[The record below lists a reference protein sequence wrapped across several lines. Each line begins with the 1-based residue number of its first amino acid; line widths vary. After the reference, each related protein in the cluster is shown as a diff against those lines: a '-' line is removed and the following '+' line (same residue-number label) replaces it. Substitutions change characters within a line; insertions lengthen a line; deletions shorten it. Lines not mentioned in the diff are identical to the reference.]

1 MQEEVTKHTRKIYQA
16 MKNPDHSFWGKIREV
31 TVEILIIVFAV
42 TLSIWL
48 HNWSD
53 HREEQG
59 FKSRGKLGLIE
70 VREFAKSF
78 IAQAYLQ
85 VCVQT
90 LEDGSN
96 GTVPQDLAAEA
107 QARRIIKEIDAYLKD
122 R

>member
-85 VCVQT
+85 VCVQN